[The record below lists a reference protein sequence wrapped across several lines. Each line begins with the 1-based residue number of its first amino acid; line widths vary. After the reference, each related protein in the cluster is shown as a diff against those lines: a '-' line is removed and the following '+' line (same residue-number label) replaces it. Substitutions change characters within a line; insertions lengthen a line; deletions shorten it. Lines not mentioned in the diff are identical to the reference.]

1 MTSVSS
7 KRLRLLLSSALLA
20 SGASRADSLEDAAV
34 TAAPGVQVWSSPGS
48 TAYTGGDGVVPPD
61 SDSLADALIG
71 SVPPPVTISEG
82 YPPSENPNY
91 GRVQSGRGGRVN
103 SSPGAYVPGSMGA
116 LAGAPVAGPGLGAEL
131 AQYFENAQRAR
142 PTSTS
147 RSPTLPSDVFVLPET
162 LATVAVSNQFVN
174 RVSCPGVVGDVLN
187 STEKPMEVSTT
198 DGGHIFVKFLVL
210 KDHTGAEHLQTAP
223 ADLHVVCDGK
233 VYTLIL
239 KPQAMDSQTIRLG
252 NPAAEQFANTAK
264 EYGAM
269 PLEEKIKKIT
279 LAVYHESTPPGF
291 QRRRISDDRRF
302 AKMFSDVI
310 VQGQWEVTAPGLGL
324 KATEY
329 RVLVMKPMTVD
340 ARMFLRPEFGA
351 VVGVTVDPPVVS
363 HEQRAARL
371 IIVERSVG
379 K

>member
-20 SGASRADSLEDAAV
+20 TGASKADSLEGAAV
-34 TAAPGVQVWSSPGS
+34 TPEPGVQVWSSPGS
-48 TAYTGGDGVVPPD
+48 TAYAGVEGAAPPNAD
-61 SDSLADALIG
+61 ALADELIG
-71 SVPPPVTISEG
+71 SVPPPVTISQG
-82 YPPSENPNY
+82 YPAAENPDY
-91 GRVQSGRGGRVN
+91 GRVPSGRGGRVN

-116 LAGAPVAGPGLGAEL
+116 MTGAPVAGPGIGPEL
-131 AQYFENAQRAR
+131 AQYFENAQKSR

-147 RSPTLPSDVFVLPET
+147 RSPMVPSDVFVLPET

-174 RVSCPGVVGDVLN
+174 RVTCPGVVGDVLN

-198 DGGHIFVKFLVL
+198 DGGHIFVKFLVM
-210 KDHTGAEHLQTAP
+210 KDHTGEHLQTAP

-252 NPAAEQFANTAK
+252 NPAADQFASTAK
-264 EYGAM
+264 EYGAL

-279 LAVYHESTPPGF
+279 LAVYHEATPAGF
-291 QRRRISDDRRF
+291 QRRRLSDDRRH
-302 AKMFSDVI
+302 AKLFRDVI

-329 RVLVMKPMTVD
+329 TVHVTKPMTVD

-363 HEQRAARL
+363 QEQRSARL

>member
-20 SGASRADSLEDAAV
+20 TGASRADSLEDAAV
-34 TAAPGVQVWSSPGS
+34 SPEPGVKVWSSPGS
-48 TAYTGGDGVVPPD
+48 TAYGS
-61 SDSLADALIG
+61 SDALADELIG

-82 YPPSENPNY
+82 YAPADNPDY

-103 SSPGAYVPGSMGA
+103 SSPGAYVPGTMGA
-116 LAGAPVAGPGLGAEL
+116 MTGAPVAGPGIGPEL
-131 AQYFENAQRAR
+131 AQYFENAQRAK

-147 RSPTLPSDVFVLPET
+147 RSPSMPADVFVLPET

-187 STEKPMEVSTT
+187 STEKPMEVSST

-210 KDHTGAEHLQTAP
+210 KDHTGTEHLQTAP
-223 ADLHVVCDGK
+223 ADLHIVCDGK

-252 NPAAEQFANTAK
+252 NPAADQFASTAK
-264 EYGAM
+264 EYGAL

-279 LAVYHESTPPGF
+279 LAVYHEATPPGF
-291 QRRRISDDRRF
+291 QRRRLSDDRRH
-302 AKMFSDVI
+302 AKLFRDVI

-329 RVLVMKPMTVD
+329 TVHVTKPMTVD

-363 HEQRAARL
+363 QEQRSARL